1 MKKGEDEMETREEVK
16 VSVVERKKWMLNE
29 NEESRVDGVRRRNE
43 GSLSRENM
51 S

>member
-1 MKKGEDEMETREEVK
+1 MKKEEDEMETREEVK

-43 GSLSRENM
+43 GSLSRGNI